1 MIQAGDKFPQ
11 GSLFRSKKDEVD
23 TQTYFENKKVIVF
36 GVPGAFGGT
45 CSEEHLPGYVKFTD
59 AFADKGYSLMC
70 MAVNDP
76 NVMKAWGQSAGADNI
91 DMLADG
97 DCSITKALGLDKD
110 LGRNWGLR
118 SKRHALI
125 VNNGT
130 VVKVFVDESGIDATS
145 AENVL
150 SNI

>member
-1 MIQAGDKFPQ
+1 MIEAGDKFPK
-11 GSLFRSKKDEVD
+11 GSLFKSKKDEID
-23 TQTYFENKKVIVF
+23 TETYFADKKIVVF

-45 CSEEHLPGYVKFTD
+45 CSEEHLPGYVKN
-59 AFADKGYSLMC
+59 ASIFADKGYSLMC

-76 NVMKAWGQSAGADNI
+76 NVMKAWGLSANADTI

-110 LGRNWGLR
+110 LGRNWGIR
-118 SKRHALI
+118 SKRHAMI
-125 VNNGT
+125 VDNGI
-130 VVKVFVDESGIDATS
+130 VVKVFVDESGMDATS

-150 SNI
+150 INL